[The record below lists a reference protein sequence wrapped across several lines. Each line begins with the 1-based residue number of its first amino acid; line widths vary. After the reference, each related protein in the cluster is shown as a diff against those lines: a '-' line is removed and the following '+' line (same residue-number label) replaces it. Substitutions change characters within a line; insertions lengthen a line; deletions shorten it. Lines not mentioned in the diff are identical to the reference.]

1 MKIAEIGCVNLGLT
15 AACLVGGEILFSTQ
29 ITQAQI
35 IPDATLP
42 INSILSPQNN
52 INIIEGGTQTGSN
65 LFHSFQEFSI
75 PTGGTAFFNNAPDIQ
90 NIFSRVTGG
99 KISNIDGIIRA
110 NGIANLFLLNPNGII
125 FGPNASLNI
134 GGSFLA
140 STANSLN
147 FADGTQFSTTP
158 SAQTPPLLTVSV
170 PTGLQFGNF
179 ASPIQVQSS
188 LLEVSSGKSLALV
201 GGDVTIAGGNLLAPG
216 GRIDLGS
223 IGNNSNVG
231 ISLIS
236 NIPIINYSGV
246 QKFGNLQ
253 LSQQTNIDTSDISA
267 GDIQIVGGKV
277 NITEKSNI
285 SANTLGEEKPPPLLR
300 GGWGGISIQASQLT
314 LQDGATISAYTFGS
328 GNGGNITVNATD
340 SVEIMGIGDTIS
352 IADVVI
358 GTVNSANLRNGIFTG
373 SFTEATGKGG
383 DLIINTGKLTLQNG
397 AAIIAFTN
405 SRGDGGNLSVNA
417 RESVTLI
424 GTGTRE
430 ALLTTTNNRNV
441 FLPDVINGISTISFG
456 NGQNAGNLTINTGSL
471 TIQQSAAV
479 LAATL
484 TSGKGG
490 NLTVN
495 ANNSVELKNRGFL
508 ASATVGKEGDA
519 GDLTIVTPRLTL
531 ERSSAISSSTFG
543 AGNAGDLSIETRQLV
558 AVVNANITASTG
570 LPDLPFIFGTP
581 STGKGGNL
589 TINASESIELTNRA
603 GLLSQTSGA
612 GDGGNV
618 TINTGRLI
626 IQRNR
631 AGASTASNGSGKSG
645 NLTVNASEYI
655 EINGSFPGAFT
666 ASEDVVLLIFGSR
679 EEQGRFSGLATASQ
693 SSGDAGNLTI
703 NTPRLIARDGAG
715 AITSAVGTGA
725 GGNLIVNASESIN
738 LSGGSGL
745 VTATLGTGKAGNLII
760 NTPRLNLQYG
770 AAISADTFGAG
781 NAGNLN
787 INSQQLT
794 VENGSRIGAGTTESS
809 TGLGGKVTIN
819 ATDSVELIGTS
830 VDGTV
835 PSQVV
840 ASTLG
845 KGDAGDLRIQTGNL
859 IVRDGARV
867 TVSGEGVGAAGNL
880 DVIANTLLLNNNA
893 SLNAETAA
901 GDRGNI
907 TVQTPFLQMR
917 NNSRITTNATGSANG
932 GNITINSDILA
943 SLENSDILAQAI
955 RGRGGNI
962 SIATQGIFQSADSNI
977 DASSQLGIDGV
988 VSIQTPDINPSQGLV
1003 SVQQPREESSP
1014 ATGCQ
1019 VTAKTRSSFT
1029 NIGLGGLPP
1038 NPTQPLNNYSIWAGS
1053 NSSRQANFP
1062 TSHSPLPTP
1071 QILEAQGWI
1080 RGTNGE
1086 IILTATPATVIPN
1099 SSLPIPYNCH
1109 AN

>member
-1 MKIAEIGCVNLGLT
+1 M
-15 AACLVGGEILFSTQ
+15 VGGKILFFPQ

-42 INSILSPQNN
+42 VNSIVTPQNN
-52 INIIEGGTQTGSN
+52 INIIEGGTQTGTN

-75 PTGGTAFFNNAPDIQ
+75 PTGGTAFFNNPLNIQ

-110 NGIANLFLLNPNGII
+110 NSTANLFLLNPNGII

-147 FADGTQFSTTP
+147 FADATQFSSTP
-158 SAQTPPLLTVSV
+158 SAQTSPLLTISL
-170 PTGLQFGNF
+170 PTGLQFGTSP
-179 ASPIQVQSS
+179 SPIQVQSS
-188 LLEVSSGKSLALV
+188 RLEVTSGKSLGLV
-201 GGDVTIAGGNLLAPG
+201 GGDVILAGGNLLAPG
-216 GRIDLGS
+216 GSIDLGS
-223 IGNNSNVG
+223 VGNNSNVG
-231 ISLIS
+231 ISLIG
-236 NIPIINYSGV
+236 NITILNYDGV
-246 QKFGNLQ
+246 QNLANLQ
-253 LSQQTNIDTSDISA
+253 LSQQANIDSSDIGA
-267 GDIQIVGGKV
+267 GDIQIVGGRV
-277 NITEKSNI
+277 SLTEKSNI
-285 SANTLGEEKPPPLLR
+285 SANTLGNR
-300 GGWGGISIQASQLT
+300 NSGNINIQASQLT
-314 LQDGATISAYTFGS
+314 LQDDATVAAYTFGS

-340 SVEIMGIGDTIS
+340 SVEMIGIGDTIS

-358 GTVNSANLRNGIFTG
+358 GTINSANLRNGIFTG

-383 DLIINTGKLTLQNG
+383 NLSINTGKLTLQNG
-397 AAIIAFTN
+397 ASLIAFTN
-405 SRGDGGNLSVNA
+405 SKGNSGNLSVNA
-417 RESVTLI
+417 RESVNII

-430 ALLTTTNNRNV
+430 SVLTTTENRNI
-441 FLPDVINGISTISFG
+441 FLPDVLNGIATVSFG
-456 NGQNAGNLTINTGSL
+456 NGQDAGNITINTGSL
-471 TIQQSAAV
+471 TVQQSAAV
-479 LAATL
+479 LAVTL
-484 TSGKGG
+484 TSGRGG
-490 NLTVN
+490 NLIVN
-495 ANNSVELKNRGFL
+495 ANNLVELKNRGIL
-508 ASATVGKEGDA
+508 ASATVGNSGDA
-519 GDLTIVTPRLTL
+519 GDLNIVTPRLTM

-543 AGNAGDLSIETRQLV
+543 AGNAGDLSIETKQLV
-558 AVVNANITASTG
+558 ATINANITASTG

-603 GLLSQTSGA
+603 ALLSQTSGA

-655 EINGSFPGAFT
+655 EINGSFPGAFNAT
-666 ASEDVVLLIFGSR
+666 EDVVLLIFGSR
-679 EEQGRFSGLATASQ
+679 EERARFSGLATASE

-725 GGNLIVNASESIN
+725 GGNLMVNTSELN

-745 VTATLGTGKAGNLII
+745 VTATLGTGKAGDLII
-760 NTPRLNLQYG
+760 NTSRLNLENG

-794 VENGSRIGAGTTESS
+794 VQSGARIGAGTTESS
-809 TGLGGKVTIN
+809 SGLGGKVTIN
-819 ATDSVELIGTS
+819 ATDSVEIIGTS
-830 VDGTV
+830 ADGTL

-859 IVRDGARV
+859 TIRDGARV

-880 DVIANTLLLNNNA
+880 DVIANTLLLNNNT

-932 GNITINSDILA
+932 GNIIINSDILA

-962 SIATQGIFQSADSNI
+962 SIATQGIFQSSDSNI

-988 VSIQTPDINPSQGLV
+988 VEIQTPDIDPSQGLV
-1003 SVQQPREESSP
+1003 SIQQPREESPP
-1014 ATGCQ
+1014 ARGCQ

-1038 NPTQPLNNYSIWAGS
+1038 NPTQTLNNYSIWVGS
-1053 NSSRQANFP
+1053 NNNRQANLP
-1062 TSHSPLPTP
+1062 SPYSPLPTP
-1071 QILEAQGWI
+1071 QIIEAQGWM
-1080 RGTNGE
+1080 RGKNGE
-1086 IILTATPATVIPN
+1086 IILTTTPPTVTPD
-1099 SSLPIPYNCH
+1099 SSLPTAYNCH
-1109 AN
+1109 VR